1 MMRTEAAGLTEFL
14 MPDSKKSQKSPSQ
27 SQSQSSSSP
36 SSRTSASSPK
46 QGSQRSTSTPIVK
59 DLQPRKDP
67 SGGSSPHKP
76 KGDY

>member
-1 MMRTEAAGLTEFL
+1 MELL
-14 MPDSKKSQKSPSQ
+14 MPDNKKNQKSPSQ
-27 SQSQSSSSP
+27 SQSSSS
-36 SSRTSASSPK
+36 SSRTSASNPK

-67 SGGSSPHKP
+67 SGGSTSHGP